1 MKLSESVSLGGRLSP
16 RQQGELLRVVNQL
29 TSEGRLNAA
38 DISSVAA
45 MHRAPHAVSSYD
57 PVRSYVTTRF
67 GSQSLA
73 LGAANQATADTWRIP
88 TAGVSHS
95 SVMVVAT
102 TMIVAPE
109 VTTTVAGL
117 MLLGA
122 ALLIGMGHQI
132 KDITEDAIS
141 VFPMSHSDDDKAQP
155 AVVPRADFN
164 NPDPNDPCKGVNSPE
179 LPPSTI
185 VSENGVTIT
194 HYYFGRDHGPGHMH
208 VVEGGRNITRIGP
221 NGHPIAGDAALTSKS
236 RRVIEKNI
244 SKIRSAGD
252 KIGRWLEWKEKC
264 GQ

>member
-1 MKLSESVSLGGRLSP
+1 LSP

-45 MHRAPHAVSSYD
+45 MHRAPPAVSSYD
-57 PVRSYVTTRF
+57 PVRNYFSTRF

-95 SVMVVAT
+95 SVMVVGV
-102 TMIVAPE
+102 TMVVAPE

-117 MLLGA
+117 VLLGA

-141 VFPMSHSDDDKAQP
+141 VFPMSHSDDEKAQP
-155 AVVPRADFN
+155 AVVPRADFAS
-164 NPDPNDPCKGVNSPE
+164 PDPNDPCNHNNRYQGRKPDYEVNDAHVPGRPGFRQNKTPLPNDAQMVYRTAVPGDPMNPTTWWGLNSQGQIYRYSVSGNTAHFSGIDGVGDG
-179 LPPSTI
+179 T
-185 VSENGVTIT
+185 
-194 HYYFGRDHGPGHMH
+194 
-208 VVEGGRNITRIGP
+208 RN
-221 NGHPIAGDAALTSKS
+221 LTNYA
-236 RRVIEKNI
+236 RQR
-244 SKIRSAGD
+244 
-252 KIGRWLEWKEKC
+252 LEC
-264 GQ
+264 LDR